1 MIISIS
7 GNNEEYVTLAAEIA
21 KELLSNLNCEIK
33 SMKDMPNYRPNRQMF
48 EGGEFDNWIITDCK
62 TEQDME
68 VVNSHKGLT
77 IFVTDMGKDYS
88 LKDINVAKYPFPF
101 LTERHAKDYLVDIL
115 VHEKLIYP
123 TEQEA

>member
-1 MIISIS
+1 MVIAIS
-7 GNNEEYVTLAAEIA
+7 GNNEEYVTLAAETT
-21 KELLSNLNCEIK
+21 KELLSNFNCEIK

-68 VVNSHKGLT
+68 VIEKYKGLSIYLCNPQGEWISNAFTAKFKYNAVMEKPLVSRLIKT
-77 IFVTDMGKDYS
+77 I
-88 LKDINVAKYPFPF
+88 L
-101 LTERHAKDYLVDIL
+101 EE
-115 VHEKLIYP
+115 EKLIYP